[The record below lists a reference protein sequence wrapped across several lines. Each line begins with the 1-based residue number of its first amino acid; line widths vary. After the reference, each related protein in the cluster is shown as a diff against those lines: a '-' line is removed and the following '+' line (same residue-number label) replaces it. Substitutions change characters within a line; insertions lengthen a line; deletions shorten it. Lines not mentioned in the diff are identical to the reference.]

1 MTQTS
6 TPAQL
11 QADIAAFEFIFT
23 EFSRTMEP
31 AALLKV
37 LNYLLR
43 NAQRE
48 VAEGDSPLLQA
59 RIARLQTLLAQVQP
73 EAERQITAL
82 KHEKSNQR
90 REKARHRAENLRNR

>member
-48 VAEGDSPLLQA
+48 AAEGDSPLLQA

-90 REKARHRAENLRNR
+90 REKARHRAENLRHR

>member
-48 VAEGDSPLLQA
+48 ATEADSPLLQA
-59 RIARLQTLLAQVQP
+59 RITRLQTLLAQVQP

>member
-59 RIARLQTLLAQVQP
+59 RVARLQTLLALVQP

>member
-1 MTQTS
+1 MTQTP
-6 TPAQL
+6 TPAEL

-37 LNYLLR
+37 LTYLLR

-48 VAEGDSPLLQA
+48 AAETVTPQLQA

-90 REKARHRAENLRNR
+90 REKARHRAENLRQR

>member
-1 MTQTS
+1 MTQTP
-6 TPAQL
+6 TPADL

-37 LNYLLR
+37 LTYLLR

-48 VAEGDSPLLQA
+48 AAETDSPQLQA
-59 RIARLQTLLAQVQP
+59 RITRLQTLLAQVEP
-73 EAERQITAL
+73 EAQRQITAL

-90 REKARHRAENLRNR
+90 REKARHRADNLRQR

>member
-1 MTQTS
+1 MTQTP
-6 TPAQL
+6 TPAEL
-11 QADIAAFEFIFT
+11 QTDIAAFEFIFA

-37 LNYLLR
+37 LTYLLR

-48 VAEGDSPLLQA
+48 ATENDTPQLQA
-59 RIARLQTLLAQVQP
+59 RITRLQTLLAQVEP
-73 EAERQITAL
+73 EAQRQITAL

-90 REKARHRAENLRNR
+90 REKARHRAENLRQR

>member
-1 MTQTS
+1 MTQTL

-11 QADIAAFEFIFT
+11 QADIAAFEFIFA

-37 LNYLLR
+37 LTYLLR

-48 VAEGDSPLLQA
+48 AVETDSPLLQA
-59 RIARLQTLLAQVQP
+59 RIARLQTLLDQVQP
-73 EAERQITAL
+73 EAQRQITAL

-90 REKARHRAENLRNR
+90 REKARHRAENLRQR